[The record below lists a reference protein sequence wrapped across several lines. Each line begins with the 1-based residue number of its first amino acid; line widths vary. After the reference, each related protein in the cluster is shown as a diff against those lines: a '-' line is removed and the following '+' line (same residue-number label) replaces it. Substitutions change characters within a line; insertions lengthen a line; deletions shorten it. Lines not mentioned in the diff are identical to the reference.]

1 MTYLYCI
8 HNHHHQV
15 DKINKP
21 AQDIIQYDNQIHVV
35 HPNLGVTSTKDS
47 LDQTVQ
53 ILFLFLLVFQQGYNI
68 SSSNT
73 AAFHRKAHIDNNTKK
88 PYCKAFNFKGK
99 RKTLQQIK
107 KSYYSHSVLF
117 FQIYLRSMK

>member
-1 MTYLYCI
+1 MTTEFTWFTPTLGLRPP
-8 HNHHHQV
+8 
-15 DKINKP
+15 KIVKNKP
-21 AQDIIQYDNQIHVV
+21 S
-35 HPNLGVTSTKDS
+35 GF
-47 LDQTVQ
+47 
-53 ILFLFLLVFQQGYNI
+53 FLFLLVFQQGYNI

-73 AAFHRKAHIDNNTKK
+73 AAFQRKAHIDNNTKK

-117 FQIYLRSMK
+117 FQIYLRSTK